1 MVYNSSSC
9 IEFIF
14 YNDFNMISVY
24 STIVLT
30 SHYLKNIFII
40 SHLAKSTFCIPFPI
54 AILVNCG
61 IIAELML
68 KIRRKLFGVL
78 IWKIFLE
85 NLSVD
90 RKFDLLNEML
100 LNISRNYTSNKKIEF
115 NLGKL
120 PWMNENMKKMLKT

>member
-1 MVYNSSSC
+1 M
-9 IEFIF
+9 
-14 YNDFNMISVY
+14 
-24 STIVLT
+24 
-30 SHYLKNIFII
+30 
-40 SHLAKSTFCIPFPI
+40 
-54 AILVNCG
+54 NCG